1 MKTVVVIEDDQDIRG
16 LIQGVLAAAGLEVQ
30 VAATGAAGVDA
41 VRRHGPD
48 IIVLD
53 FGLPDFT
60 GVEAAQRI
68 RDFSSAPILM
78 LTGHEDL
85 EDAPFEAGVNDVM
98 AKPFSPLELRKRV
111 ENLLGSHAEAK
122 VTTSVPD

>member
-1 MKTVVVIEDDQDIRG
+1 MRTVVVIEDDQDIRG

-30 VAATGAAGVDA
+30 ISATGAEGVDA

-48 IIVLD
+48 VIVLD

-68 RDFSSAPILM
+68 RGFSSAPILM

-85 EDAPFEAGVNDVM
+85 GDAPFEAGVNDVM
-98 AKPFSPLELRKRV
+98 AKPFSTLELRKRV
-111 ENLLGSHAEAK
+111 ENLLESHAEAK
-122 VTTSVPD
+122 VATSVQD